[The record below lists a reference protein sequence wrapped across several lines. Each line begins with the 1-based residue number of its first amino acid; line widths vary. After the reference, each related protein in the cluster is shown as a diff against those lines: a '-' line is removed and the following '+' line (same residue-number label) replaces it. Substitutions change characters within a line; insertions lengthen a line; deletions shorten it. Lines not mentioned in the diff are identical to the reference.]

1 MSVNTTFTINF
12 VNYTIIT
19 ITPTNTVALTSSSGS
34 PANWSL
40 TIPSTVT
47 YNSVTYTVAEV
58 GSSAFEANTNLVSC
72 IIPNSVNKLGNSIF
86 GGCTNLA
93 GVTLPDVANID
104 LSIAGGMFN
113 GCSNM
118 TGITI
123 PSSWTIIPL
132 SFAYGAG
139 FRNVN
144 FSNTTVLTQIVER
157 AFGSCTRLTS
167 ITIPDSVK
175 IIGSSNNAGNG
186 TFNSCS
192 SLTSV
197 IFGASSGVTHIA
209 LESFQGC
216 SALTFITIP
225 SGVKSISNNV
235 FNGCSALSSI
245 TIQSGVTSL
254 GSRCFQTTGL
264 TTVVIP
270 DTVTS
275 LAESAFS
282 GCSNLTGVKLPLN
295 LTYSA
300 SFTADMLFQQ
310 CGALKNITI
319 PANWNFIPTRCFNV
333 CRNLTKVT
341 FDSNTNLQYISELAF
356 ATCKLISIKFPSS
369 LTSISQFNFDTN
381 TLKYILFTGNIP
393 TINSAL
399 NFVNS
404 SDTAYYFTGAT
415 NTASLSSFFTTST
428 ELTQNFSVN
437 NINYNV
443 TDIDDSGNF
452 YVSITGNTLTTTTDL
467 SIPSTFTN
475 SSVVYTVNNISLGA
489 FQNKSLL
496 TSVTIP
502 NTVTRIDSNAFLG
515 CSSLTTVTFFGNIP
529 SIDSSGNFG
538 ITGDTAYY
546 YAGSTNTSILSSFFT
561 NQSQLITNFTTTTG
575 GITYNFT
582 SLSGTNVNIT
592 SITPATSITSVSIP
606 STVTN
611 SGTIYNISD
620 INNFTFSGSTNLT
633 NITVNSYLSNFRNG
647 FLGVNNTG
655 LQISFNYTGSIPEGA
670 CSGMNKMSS
679 ITIPSTIT
687 GIEKNSFQDC
697 AGLKSIT
704 IPSSVTSIGY
714 TAFKD
719 CSGLTS
725 IAINSY
731 ISNLA
736 SGLYGLN
743 NKSLQINFN
752 YTGPIPDGACYR
764 KSNITSI
771 TVPGSITSLG
781 ISAFEGC
788 YELTNI
794 TFQSTQI
801 KIFSNRLF
809 YNCSILTNITIPS
822 SVTEID
828 DNVFTNCSSLKS
840 ITIPSNV
847 TSIGQYAFSNCSG
860 LTNVAFSSTTTLVS
874 IGSYAF
880 QNCTSLTS
888 ITIPKSVTTLNETIF
903 KGCTNLT
910 II

>member
-1 MSVNTTFTINF
+1 MSVNTTFTINYSPYTL
-12 VNYTIIT
+12 NYTIIS
-19 ITPTNTVALTSSSGS
+19 ITPTNTVALTGSSGS

-47 YNSVTYTVAEV
+47 YNSVTYTVAEIFNY
-58 GSSAFEANTNLVSC
+58 AFYNNKNLVSC
-72 IIPNSVNKLGNSIF
+72 IIPSSVIAL
-86 GGCTNLA
+86 
-93 GVTLPDVANID
+93 D
-104 LSIAGGMFN
+104 LSAFTL
-113 GCSNM
+113 SN
-118 TGITI
+118 
-123 PSSWTIIPL
+123 
-132 SFAYGAG
+132 
-139 FRNVN
+139 
-144 FSNTTVLTQIVER
+144 
-157 AFGSCTRLTS
+157 
-167 ITIPDSVK
+167 
-175 IIGSSNNAGNG
+175 
-186 TFNSCS
+186 
-192 SLTSV
+192 
-197 IFGASSGVTHIA
+197 
-209 LESFQGC
+209 
-216 SALTFITIP
+216 
-225 SGVKSISNNV
+225 
-235 FNGCSALSSI
+235 
-245 TIQSGVTSL
+245 
-254 GSRCFQTTGL
+254 L

-275 LAESAFS
+275 IGDTAFS
-282 GCSNLTGVKLPLN
+282 SCYNLTGVQLPSSMTFQGSYMAYGLFADCTALKSITIPNNWNLIPFDCFLDCRSLTFVNIPSGVTNLGYSCFQGCIVLSSVNIPIGVKSISSGLFHSCITLSSITIPSGITSLGIGCFLGSGLTTVIIPDTVTSIGYNAFYYSRNLTGVKLPLN
-295 LTYSA
+295 LTYSGD
-300 SFTADMLFQQ
+300 FTAHSAFQE
-310 CGALKNITI
+310 CYALKNVTI
-319 PANWNFIPTRCFNV
+319 PANWSFIPANCFHV
-333 CRNLTKVT
+333 CNALTKVT
-341 FDSNTNLQYISELAF
+341 FDSNTNLQYISEYAF
-356 ATCKLISIKFPSS
+356 SRLNTNSIRLPSS
-369 LTSISQFNFDTN
+369 LTSIGFSS
-381 TLKYILFTGNIP
+381 LYICKYVLFTGNIP
-393 TINSAL
+393 SINSAQ
-399 NFVNS
+399 NFVNG

-428 ELTQNFSVN
+428 ELTQNFTVD

-443 TDIDDSGNF
+443 TDIDDSGNLF
-452 YVSITGNTLTTTTDL
+452 VSITGNTLTTTTDL
-467 SIPSTFTN
+467 SIPSNVTN